1 MIDVIGILIGI
12 LIGTLLIILGGALL
26 SILILFIFPN
36 FSEKYL
42 VDNDSVEEY
51 RQQIDRMKFLSD
63 RSKAIVY
70 SILAFLIIVLFGL
83 GKVLIFK

>member
-1 MIDVIGILIGI
+1 MIDVIGI

-70 SILAFLIIVLFGL
+70 SILAFLIIMLFAL
-83 GKVLIFK
+83 GNALIFK